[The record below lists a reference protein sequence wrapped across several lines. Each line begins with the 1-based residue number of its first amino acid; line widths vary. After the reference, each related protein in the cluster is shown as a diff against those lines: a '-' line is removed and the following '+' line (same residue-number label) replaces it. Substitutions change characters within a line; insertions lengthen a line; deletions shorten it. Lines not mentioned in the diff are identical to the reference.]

1 MEKLPIVRLVP
12 WQSLWYNTAAMKND
26 HYEIERKF
34 LIRRPDRQWLEKHA
48 AGSKIT
54 QTYLTSLQGGSARVR
69 RREYADHVSYTHTVK
84 QKVNELRRIETER
97 EISREEYEELLTQAD
112 PERHSIEKE
121 RWVLLFQNQAFEIDV
136 FPFWKDRAFLEI
148 ELEDEGQSFPWPE
161 RIVPIREVTG
171 DRRYSNASLAL
182 EIPQEEIQQN
192 ESK

>member
-136 FPFWKDRAFLEI
+136 FPFWSKQAYMELELGTEEQEIVFPPEI
-148 ELEDEGQSFPWPE
+148 EVL
-161 RIVPIREVTG
+161 REVTG
-171 DRRYSNASLAL
+171 DKRYNNSSLAR
-182 EIPQEEIQQN
+182 EIPAEDTKEI
-192 ESK
+192 

>member
-34 LIRRPDRQWLEKHA
+34 LIRRPDRQWLETHA

-54 QTYLTSLQGGSARVR
+54 QTYLTSRQGGLARVR

-97 EISREEYEELLTQAD
+97 EISREEYEEL
-112 PERHSIEKE
+112 
-121 RWVLLFQNQAFEIDV
+121 IDV
-136 FPFWKDRAFLEI
+136 FPFWSKQAYMELELGTEEQEIVFPPEI
-148 ELEDEGQSFPWPE
+148 EVL
-161 RIVPIREVTG
+161 REVTG
-171 DRRYSNASLAL
+171 DKRYNNSSLAR
-182 EIPQEEIQQN
+182 EIPAEDTKEI
-192 ESK
+192 